1 MRRARA
7 RRCCGSGLLLVR
19 CTRRRPPAP
28 GAASGVPW
36 WVWPL
41 ALFVVCFLMGIV
53 AVPAGI
59 GGGTL
64 FVPIVGSFF
73 PFHLDFVRGAGLL
86 VALASALAA
95 GPMLLRSGLGS
106 LRLALPLAVLASA
119 TSIGG
124 AMLGLA
130 MPANVVQMLLGG
142 VVLGIV
148 VLMLVTKKSEF
159 PHVAQPD
166 ALSQALAL
174 NGVFV
179 DGASGRVVQWQVHR
193 TVPGLFVFL
202 GIGVLAGM
210 FGIGAGWANVPALNL
225 LMGAPLKVSAGTSGL
240 VLSLVDSSAAW
251 VYINQGAVLPMIAV
265 PSVVGMMLGA
275 RIGAR
280 LLERAQGLG
289 DPAHGDRGAAVRR
302 AARAAQ
308 GHRGVAMKA
317 APRPGRAARRAVA
330 LRAPA
335 RLGHAHRP
343 VRAGADL
350 RRLHDRVDA
359 PARAAGATAR
369 AVGPAGGQLSCS
381 RRSRRW
387 AGAGSRWCSAA
398 TSPASWASSILAG
411 CSLVCLL
418 ALVPLYLRRGD
429 RAFVALCLAEVAV
442 VLLAASGW
450 LTAGH

>member
-1 MRRARA
+1 MMRLLRWPLLVL
-7 RRCCGSGLLLVR
+7 SLLLLAL
-19 CTRRRPPAP
+19 PAH
-28 GAASGVPW
+28 AAGTPDAATAW
-36 WVWPL
+36 WIWPL
-41 ALFVVCFLMGIV
+41 ALFGVCFLMGIV

-95 GPMLLRSGLGS
+95 GPTLLRSGLGS
-106 LRLALPLAVLASA
+106 LRLGLPLAVLASA
-119 TSIGG
+119 SSIGG

-130 MPANVVQMLLGG
+130 MPAHVVQMLLGG

-148 VLMLVTKKSEF
+148 VLMAVSKKSEF

-174 NGVFV
+174 NGVFL
-179 DGASGRVVQWQVHR
+179 DGASRRVVHWQVHR
-193 TVPGLFVFL
+193 TLPGLVLFL

-251 VYINQGAVLPMIAV
+251 VYINRGAVLPMIAV

-280 LLERAQGLG
+280 LLDVLKGS
-289 DPAHGDRGAAVRR
+289 VIRR
-302 AARAAQ
+302 MVI
-308 GHRGVAMKA
+308 GVLLFA
-317 APRPGRAARRAVA
+317 G
-330 LRAPA
+330 LRA
-335 RLGHAHRP
+335 L
-343 VRAGADL
+343 L
-350 RRLHDRVDA
+350 K
-359 PARAAGATAR
+359 
-369 AVGPAGGQLSCS
+369 
-381 RRSRRW
+381 
-387 AGAGSRWCSAA
+387 GSGVW
-398 TSPASWASSILAG
+398 P
-411 CSLVCLL
+411 
-418 ALVPLYLRRGD
+418 
-429 RAFVALCLAEVAV
+429 
-442 VLLAASGW
+442 
-450 LTAGH
+450 

>member
-1 MRRARA
+1 MRVGALV
-7 RRCCGSGLLLVR
+7 RRFAWLLALSSVLLVS
-19 CTRRRPPAP
+19 PAH
-28 GAASGVPW
+28 AAGTAAAAGSAVAW

-95 GPMLLRSGLGS
+95 GPTLMRGGLGS
-106 LRLALPLAVLASA
+106 LRLALPLSVLAAAS
-119 TSIGG
+119 SIGG

-148 VLMLVTKKSEF
+148 VLMFVSKKSEF

-174 NGVFV
+174 NGVFI
-179 DGASGRVVQWQVHR
+179 DGASKRIIHWQVHR
-193 TVPGLFVFL
+193 TIPGLLTFL
-202 GIGVLAGM
+202 AIGVMAGM

-225 LMGAPLKVSAGTSGL
+225 LMGAPLKVSAGTSSV

-251 VYINQGAVLPMIAV
+251 VYINKGAVLPMIAV

-280 LLERAQGLG
+280 LLDVLKGSVIRKLVITVLLFAG
-289 DPAHGDRGAAVRR
+289 
-302 AARAAQ
+302 ARA
-308 GHRGVAMKA
+308 
-317 APRPGRAARRAVA
+317 
-330 LRAPA
+330 
-335 RLGHAHRP
+335 
-343 VRAGADL
+343 
-350 RRLHDRVDA
+350 
-359 PARAAGATAR
+359 
-369 AVGPAGGQLSCS
+369 
-381 RRSRRW
+381 
-387 AGAGSRWCSAA
+387 
-398 TSPASWASSILAG
+398 
-411 CSLVCLL
+411 LL
-418 ALVPLYLRRGD
+418 KGTGIWP
-429 RAFVALCLAEVAV
+429 
-442 VLLAASGW
+442 
-450 LTAGH
+450 